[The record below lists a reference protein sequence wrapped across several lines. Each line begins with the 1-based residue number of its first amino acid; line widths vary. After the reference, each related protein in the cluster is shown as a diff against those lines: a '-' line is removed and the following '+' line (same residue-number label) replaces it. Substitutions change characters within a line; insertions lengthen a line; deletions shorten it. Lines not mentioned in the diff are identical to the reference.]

1 MSFLKPRVCFAY
13 ILHHHSVSWDMIPLK
28 FSSWNI
34 TLWTERV
41 HQSTNFQIFQCF
53 NESSPKSSYQVWNHK
68 IKTYSNF
75 ASLFSVIKYKSSV
88 FFILNRY
95 TLDEKT
101 RRSEI
106 FNLLIGWVKIH
117 QIPYVIFETASQFFF
132 KLCISLQCHER

>member
-41 HQSTNFQIFQCF
+41 NQSTNFQIFQCF
-53 NESSPKSSYQVWNHK
+53 NESSPNSSCQVWNHK
-68 IKTYSNF
+68 VKTYSNF

-88 FFILNRY
+88 FFILNRS
-95 TLDEKT
+95 TLDEK
-101 RRSEI
+101 SPSKWNFQSIEWLGK
-106 FNLLIGWVKIH
+106 NS
-117 QIPYVIFETASQFFF
+117 PNS
-132 KLCISLQCHER
+132 LCHLWKCKSVFL